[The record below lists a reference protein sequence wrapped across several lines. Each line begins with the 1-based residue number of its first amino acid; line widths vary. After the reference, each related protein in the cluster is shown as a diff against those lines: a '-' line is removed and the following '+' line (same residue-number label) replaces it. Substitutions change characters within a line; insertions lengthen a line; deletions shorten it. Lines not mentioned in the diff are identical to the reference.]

1 MSRKKVLLVTEF
13 LNPPY
18 DEGIKKTVFNLYNNL
33 KENYSLKV
41 ISRAACDD
49 KDIQVV
55 NSNSLF
61 ISIEVKSIIK
71 DYQPDMLIYFPFAST
86 TFAAYL
92 RFKVINYYNKNRNSI
107 IVALQP
113 KPLKKWQESIIR
125 FLRPEFAL
133 TPSPDL
139 KAFWDKNS
147 IKNELL
153 PLLTDL
159 NIFKPINKTAS
170 KKELRRKYNLPEDA
184 FIISHMGHLN
194 KGRNLQSLISLQKAG
209 YQIVVVGSSSTPKDS
224 LGPVSL
230 KEDLLKEGIIILDGY
245 IEHIEEIYQL
255 SDIYIFPVIAKT
267 GSIGMPLS
275 IMEARGCGIPVI
287 TTDFGSLQHYLGND
301 NKSIWYSKPEDFLIA
316 VQEIQALLPHN
327 FNETKVEAINKEFYS
342 IIHSAIENPH

>member
-1 MSRKKVLLVTEF
+1 MKKVLLVTEY

-33 KENYSLKV
+33 KENYALKV
-41 ISRAACDD
+41 ISRTAFDD

-55 NSNSLF
+55 DSNALF
-61 ISIEVKSIIK
+61 ISKEIKGIIK
-71 DYQPDMLIYFPFAST
+71 DYKPDMLLYFPFAST

-92 RFKVINYYNKNRNSI
+92 RFKVLNYYNKNRSSLI
-107 IVALQP
+107 IALQP
-113 KPLKKWQESIIR
+113 KPLKSWQELLIKL
-125 FLRPEFAL
+125 LRPKYAL
-133 TPSPDL
+133 TPSPAL
-139 KAFWDKNS
+139 KSFWDKNN

-159 NIFKPINKTAS
+159 NIFKPIDKKTN

-194 KGRNLQSLISLQKAG
+194 NGRNLKSLVPLQKAG
-209 YQIVVVGSSSTPKDS
+209 NQIVIVGSSSTPKDS

-287 TTDFGSLQHYLGND
+287 TTDFGSLQHYLGDD
-301 NKSIWYSKPEDFLIA
+301 NKSIWYSKPEDYMTS
-316 VQEIQALLPHN
+316 VQEIQALLPHS
-327 FNETKVEAINKEFYS
+327 FNETKVEAVNQEFYY
-342 IIHSAIENPH
+342 IIYKAINNF